1 MRRGEI
7 RMVDLD
13 PAVGQ
18 EADKRRPAIIV
29 SNDGANMAATRLG
42 RGVITV
48 VPVTSNTEVVHPFQ
62 VLLLATD
69 TGLPRNSKAQCEQV
83 RSVSIRRLGDVVG
96 VVPSRS
102 MNDVDRAL
110 ATHLGL

>member
-1 MRRGEI
+1 
-7 RMVDLD
+7 MVDLD
-13 PAVGQ
+13 PAIGQ
-18 EADKRRPAIIV
+18 EAGKRRPAIIV

-62 VLLLATD
+62 ALLLAVD
-69 TGLPRNSKAQCEQV
+69 TGLSRNSKAQCEQV

-96 VVPSRS
+96 VVPARS
-102 MNDVDRAL
+102 MNYVDRAL